1 MKNSFGGFFEYAYDN
16 LDNFSLTAGMRVDTH
31 NLLGTFVTP
40 RLHLRFVPWEKG
52 VLRAS
57 IGQGRKS
64 ANIFAENQQLFASS
78 RQIDVQSS
86 GGKIYGLDP
95 EVAWNYG
102 VSFLQGFNLFNKKGD
117 VSLDFYRTHF
127 QNQVVVDWE
136 NAQRI
141 SFYNLEGDSY
151 ANSFSNRN

>member
-1 MKNSFGGFFEYAYDN
+1 MFNSIIGDTRNKFTTGLNFTYDAYNEFVNLINFTRNENSFGGFFEYAYDN
-16 LDNFSLTAGMRVDTH
+16 LDNFSLTAGMRIDTH

-40 RLHLRFVPWEKG
+40 RVHLRFVPWEKG

-78 RQIDVQSS
+78 RQIDIQSS

-102 VSFLQGFNLFNKKGD
+102 VSYLQGFNLLIEKEIF
-117 VSLDFYRTHF
+117 H
-127 QNQVVVDWE
+127 
-136 NAQRI
+136 
-141 SFYNLEGDSY
+141 
-151 ANSFSNRN
+151 